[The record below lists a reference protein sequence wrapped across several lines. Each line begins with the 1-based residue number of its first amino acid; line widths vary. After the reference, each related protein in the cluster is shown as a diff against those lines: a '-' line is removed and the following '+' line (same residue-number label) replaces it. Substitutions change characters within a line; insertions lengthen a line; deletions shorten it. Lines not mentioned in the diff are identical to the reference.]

1 MQARITEFR
10 HPSQLNSL
18 SPFSLFR
25 KRGLGTLKLSPSFD
39 HENKHVWEKELNK
52 HYYACGCSEGSKGLL
67 LFLLGGMIY
76 FGVKTYL
83 GNGDFLMSIVTA
95 FGIAL
100 SGAIIGKIAG
110 LYKANS
116 KLKRTVYSIQ
126 SHWKVKENMAKEK
139 IVCG

>member
-1 MQARITEFR
+1 MNARITEFR

-25 KRGLGTLKLSPSFD
+25 KSGLGTLKLSPNFD
-39 HENKHVWEKELNK
+39 HENKQTWEKELNK
-52 HYYACGCSEGSKGLL
+52 YYYACGCSEGSKGLL

-83 GNGDFLMSIVTA
+83 GNSDLWTSMAMAT
-95 FGIAL
+95 GIAL
-100 SGAIIGKIAG
+100 SGAIVGKITG

-126 SHWKVKENMAKEK
+126 SHWKVKDNIVKDK

>member
-1 MQARITEFR
+1 MNTRITEFK

-25 KRGLGTLKLSPSFD
+25 KSGLGTLKLSASFE
-39 HENKHVWEKELNK
+39 HENKQTWEKELNK
-52 HYYACGCSEGSKGLL
+52 YYYACGCSEGSKGLL
-67 LFLLGGMIY
+67 LFLLGGMVY

-83 GNGDFLMSIVTA
+83 GNSDVWTSIATA
-95 FGIAL
+95 LGIAMA
-100 SGAIIGKIAG
+100 GAVIGKITG

-126 SHWKVKENMAKEK
+126 SHWKTRDNTLKDK